1 FGFFFIEQ
9 AHIMCKQKKIALYKP
24 HSIIV
29 LYMPDDCSSLAFGQ
43 PHTLCQSIDQ
53 GIGFHHRDH
62 IV

>member
-1 FGFFFIEQ
+1 
-9 AHIMCKQKKIALYKP
+9 MCKQKKIALYKL
-24 HSIIV
+24 HDIIV
-29 LYMPDDCSSLAFGQ
+29 VYMPDDCFALAFGQ